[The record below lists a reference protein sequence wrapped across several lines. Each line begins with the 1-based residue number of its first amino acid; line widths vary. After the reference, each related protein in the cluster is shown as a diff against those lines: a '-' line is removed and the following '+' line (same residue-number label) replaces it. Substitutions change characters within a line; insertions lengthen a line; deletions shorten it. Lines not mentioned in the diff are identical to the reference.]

1 MSPITA
7 NVKMPTTNKS
17 GIASKIA
24 SIEAIETEI
33 RGFLQVATPMA
44 WIEHACG
51 SLDTLLI
58 DHANCEYKAAATG
71 MSLIH
76 KYRANTQLQ
85 RLMARLV
92 REEMLHYEQVLMFME
107 RFGVTYRPLSASRY
121 AQTLRE
127 SIRSEEPGRLTDLLI
142 VGAVVEARSCER
154 FASLWPHLP
163 DALGKYY
170 RSLLRSEGRHY
181 QDYLELALQT
191 TDQTTLQAR
200 LDVFL
205 SLDARLIGTPDQ
217 TFRFHSGVP
226 AS

>member
-1 MSPITA
+1 
-7 NVKMPTTNKS
+7 MPTTNKA
-17 GIASKIA
+17 GIASKVA
-24 SIEAIETEI
+24 SLEAIEHEI
-33 RGFLQVATPMA
+33 RDFLRGSTPEA

-71 MSLIH
+71 MSLLH
-76 KYRANTQLQ
+76 KYRSNRDLQ

-92 REEMLHYEQVLMFME
+92 REEMLHYEQVVMFME
-107 RFGVTYRPLSASRY
+107 RFGVEDRPLSASRY

-127 SIRSEEPGRLTDLLI
+127 SIRSDEPGRLTDLLV

-163 DALGKYY
+163 DALGQFY
-170 RSLLRSEGRHY
+170 RSLLKSEGRHY
-181 QDYLELALQT
+181 QDYLTLALQT
-191 TDQTTLQAR
+191 VDQATLHAR

-205 SLDARLIGTPDQ
+205 ALDASLISTPDQ

-226 AS
+226 VT